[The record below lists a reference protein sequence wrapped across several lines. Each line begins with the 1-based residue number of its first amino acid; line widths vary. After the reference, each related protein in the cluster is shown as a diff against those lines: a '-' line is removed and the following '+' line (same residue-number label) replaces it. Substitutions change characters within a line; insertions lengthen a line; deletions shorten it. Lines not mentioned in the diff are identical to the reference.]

1 MSKSILD
8 VMHETAKGLT
18 DAGVMNVQTLCE
30 FDALCLP
37 EIECYDGAHIN
48 DAADMFI
55 NMTSRNL

>member
-1 MSKSILD
+1 
-8 VMHETAKGLT
+8 MHETAKGLT
-18 DAGVMNVQTLCE
+18 DAGVMDMQTMHE

-37 EIECYDGAHIN
+37 EIECYDAAHIN